1 MAQEGKGREGEGR
14 EERRLKFSEARDD
27 FSSLFSEEKP
37 DAKTSDCWR
46 CHRQSFHSSSSRSS
60 MAREAGGAWRREE
73 SPAAAAAAATAARER
88 ERGSQLMHPEEGG
101 RQEQEHEC
109 RMMGRKMGRKWNHN

>member
-88 ERGSQLMHPEEGG
+88 ERQSVNASGG
-101 RQEQEHEC
+101 RREAGAGARVQDDGQKDGQEMES
-109 RMMGRKMGRKWNHN
+109 